1 MIPLDRLQS
10 VTRSPHLPLALL
22 LLALST
28 VFLFG
33 GDRGSFYRPHRHSWT
48 SSQHLTI
55 AVNIS
60 PEHGFQRFVRRIMDE
75 DGAVRYA
82 PYNRFPIGGY
92 LSMKLATLPAS
103 GDLSAQILFARIL
116 MLLFFAAAAVLAY
129 LSLCR
134 LVSNRWIALTAT
146 LLSFSSFYLL
156 YYNDMTANEGMPD
169 FFVVM
174 LAFHGM
180 VVFVQ
185 EGRFRQ
191 LLVKACIAL
200 LLGWHVFAL
209 LAPFVILGLASDL
222 LRARSAA
229 ASLQPS
235 TVLHRGK
242 RMAIALLRSRYL
254 LLGIVALGFGLAIL
268 TFNFAM
274 EYIALD
280 GQTPLTELP
289 SFQSMLNRTS
299 VNQGAVRA
307 SWPWAPFLEVQ
318 FLRIFLM
325 FVPYGLIGSGGILE
339 SPPWQTQFQGVL
351 IPAANINAITVIE
364 WLSKFQG
371 VVLGVGL
378 SGACLIG
385 LMFTRQRMLFATLAS
400 FGFFWALPMRQT
412 TVLHGFESM
421 YYVGLPMVFFS
432 LVLLWLRGLAR
443 GRLIPYLAAGSA
455 LLFAVSSLQ
464 MSRVTH
470 GAESARFA
478 QEAEQD
484 MIVIRELTEE
494 TGVVTV
500 LPLDGLSPTESGFGW
515 ESYKM
520 VYYLNR
526 SFLRFEDRSE
536 RGFSL
541 MRERIDTD
549 ALLTPQNRQFFLY
562 DSAGLMTAYRSMYRQ
577 ISSGK
582 PLERSNFD
590 VYLEENRL
598 YYLKEPCPP
607 IDTRVSFFLHV
618 VPKDLYDLPDDRRG
632 HGFDNLDF
640 RFAQRG
646 VMFDDKCLAMVR
658 LPHYDA
664 ASVRTGQF
672 DDVVGEVWSVE
683 YVNEDPSLMAEYPS
697 IVSGEPAASGEFDL
711 YIDGRA
717 LYYVKEPCGVEDT
730 QPPFFLHVV
739 PADLGDL
746 PDDRRGHGFDNLDF
760 GFDVRGVMF
769 DHRCVARV
777 FLPKHDVA
785 RITTGQYDGAERI
798 WEVELAPDALE

>member
-1 MIPLDRLQS
+1 MTPLDRLQS
-10 VTRSPHLPLALL
+10 ATQSPHLPLALL

-169 FFVVM
+169 LFGVM

-229 ASLQPS
+229 ASLHPP
-235 TVLHRGK
+235 TVFHRGK
-242 RMAIALLRSRYL
+242 RMAIAPLRSRYL

-307 SWPWAPFLEVQ
+307 SWPWGAFFEVQ

-432 LVLLWLRGLAR
+432 LALLWLRGLAR

-455 LLFAVSSLQ
+455 LLFAVSGFQ
-464 MSRVTH
+464 MSRVAH

-536 RGFSL
+536 QGFSL

-562 DSAGLMTAYRSMYRQ
+562 DSAGLMTAYRSMYRS

-582 PLERSNFD
+582 PLESSNFD

-598 YYLKEPCPP
+598 HYLKEPCVLA
-607 IDTRVSFFLHV
+607 DTQAPFFLHV

-632 HGFDNLDF
+632 YGFDNLDF

-672 DDVVGEVWSVE
+672 DVVVVEVWSVE

-697 IVSGEPAASGEFDL
+697 IVSGELAASAEFDL

-717 LYYVKEPCGVEDT
+717 LYYVKEPCGLEDT

-769 DHRCVARV
+769 DDKCVARV